1 MPSTITRWYARFNKL
16 VFDFL
21 STFIHPQQ
29 IGGEDCM
36 AEIDETVL
44 VKNKYHRDRLL
55 EYQVWAVVRGQ
66 PHTFFY
72 RKVDDRSRNNKKKNC
87 TRYSYFDRY
96 VAKLFRF
103 RNNMY

>member
-1 MPSTITRWYARFNKL
+1 L

-21 STFIHPQQ
+21 NTFIHSQK
-29 IGGEDCM
+29 IGGEDCIV
-36 AEIDETVL
+36 EIDETVL

-66 PHTFFY
+66 PHTFFD
-72 RKVDDRSRNNKKKNC
+72 RKVDDRSRNTLIEIIRSKIC

-96 VAKLFRF
+96 GARLFRS